1 MNLPIDQAIDEAH
14 SRAEAVEA
22 EARQVEARICRIPG
36 ADRLLP
42 ARRYGC
48 GVDAAAI
55 AKNLTLR
62 ALIARNDAPLAAWL
76 GIQDGSHR
84 RAEEQREAAALQ
96 AEAMRLRTERLQ
108 ASNAARREHHERAA
122 RAGLHPLTG
131 RRWGA

>member
-1 MNLPIDQAIDEAH
+1 MNLSIDQAIDEAH
-14 SRAEAVEA
+14 SRAEAVEH

-42 ARRYGC
+42 RRQYGTP
-48 GVDAAAI
+48 VDAAAVSR
-55 AKNLTLR
+55 NLTLS

-84 RAEEQREAAALQ
+84 RAEEQREATALQ

-122 RAGLHPLTG
+122 RAGVHPLTG